1 MVHLVTVFVLGLVLY
16 ELRLVL
22 GLYIGLAQNGP
33 QDLQDICAP
42 ALAQGR
48 TVAQPQIHKRE
59 KELQHQG
66 IRPLRRCLQGG
77 E

>member
-22 GLYIGLAQNGP
+22 GLYIGPKRPARFTRHLCTP
-33 QDLQDICAP
+33 AP
-42 ALAQGR
+42 TQGR
-48 TVAQPQIHKRE
+48 TVEQPQIHKRE

-66 IRPLRRCLQGG
+66 IRALRRCLQGG